1 MVSLEAFYLTASTGR
16 DRVICVC
23 SRNQLMDEELCLCLR
38 MLVALSLA
46 EIRAFS

>member
-1 MVSLEAFYLTASTGR
+1 MDVIELFASVLETNYGWL
-16 DRVICVC
+16 I
-23 SRNQLMDEELCLCLR
+23 DEELCLYLR